1 MKSFN
6 ELSRTKKIIFI
17 AGSLLAG
24 SFFLFDEQ
32 DKGYEA
38 GHVEAGGFSSDSG
51 QYQEYPHQEATG
63 DTQASFTASANDD
76 RKVVI
81 YDKGLQM
88 PISTIA
94 LPEGWKVEQ
103 DIAFDPNTARPVNFK
118 LDIIGPRGEL
128 NRAYANI
135 FEYGWRNRKNFEQA
149 YQEALGLVLNNT
161 LNQVSVANLVP
172 SQEGEQ
178 NKDFRKMAQK
188 LSAQGM
194 QVSALEVAVSG
205 QRNGQAYQ
213 GKIAFAKFI
222 QPTAMGEVGML
233 QPMALMLAPANHYEQ
248 SEAIIKRIGE
258 NTVKNPAHEQRMDQI
273 NQRVMQEIAIANQQR
288 SANAAAAHR
297 QRMANNQAAFDASQR
312 NISEMNQ
319 LRDANH
325 NSFMND
331 LRNSGSY
338 NTNSNGYSSHDAYID
353 QIHERSTF
361 NDPWSGQEMHMDGQY
376 DYNYTNGLGDYYRT
390 DDPNFDH
397 NSLQGDW
404 QQIEP
409 EYPY

>member
-1 MKSFN
+1 MKSFK
-6 ELSRTKKIIFI
+6 ELSRTIKIIAI
-17 AGSLLAG
+17 AGILLVG
-24 SFFLFDEQ
+24 SFFLFDDQ
-32 DKGYEA
+32 DNSYDAGYIEN
-38 GHVEAGGFSSDSG
+38 GGFISESG
-51 QYQEYPHQEATG
+51 QYQDNAQQQVANPQS
-63 DTQASFTASANDD
+63 SFTASANDD

-88 PISTIA
+88 PISTIT

-103 DIAFDPNTARPVNFK
+103 DIAFDPNTARPINFK
-118 LDIIGPRGEL
+118 LDISGPGGEL
-128 NRAYANI
+128 SRAYAQL
-135 FEYGWRNRKNFEQA
+135 FEYGVRNRKSFEQA
-149 YQEALGLVLNNT
+149 YQEALGLILNNT
-161 LNQVSVANLVP
+161 LNQASVANLVP

-194 QVSALEVAVSG
+194 RVSALEVAVNG
-205 QRNGQAYQ
+205 QRNGQAYK
-213 GKIAFAKFI
+213 GKIAIAKLT
-222 QPTAMGEVGML
+222 QSTVMGEMGTLM
-233 QPMALMLAPANHYEQ
+233 PMALMLAPTKHYEQ
-248 SEAIIKRIGE
+248 SEAIIKKIGE
-258 NTVKNPAHEQRMDQI
+258 NTVSNPAHEQRMDQI
-273 NQRVMQEIAIANQQR
+273 NQQVMQQMAVANQQR

-319 LRDANH
+319 IRDAQH
-325 NSFMND
+325 NSYMNSMS
-331 LRNSGSY
+331 NSGSY
-338 NTNSNGYSSHDAYID
+338 STNGYSSQDAYID

-361 NDPWSGQEMHMDGQY
+361 NDPWSEQERHMDGQY

-390 DDPNFDH
+390 DDPSFDQ